1 MSMGS
6 GTKILLAELIMILVV
21 LIVFWIVIVFIR
33 SNAELRYLRD
43 ALRDADSAG
52 ERRYW
57 RRQLRCR
64 YLRLLPFVSPRNAE
78 RIYGF
83 LFHGAGDG
91 RALHIR
97 MRLYAN
103 GEEQR
108 VDTSEG
114 GYTAH
119 LAVDTDYTVLLR
131 RSGGTTASGFCTLTL
146 TDGAGGVVSYRTD
159 MIEGDYTLRIM
170 SDRSLLLTAE
180 AVGCKKLEH
189 MPDIPVAANGTV
201 VVIPPAERSS
211 ADVSYF

>member
-64 YLRLLPFVSPRNAE
+64 YLRLLPFVGPRNVE

-91 RALHIR
+91 RALHIH

-108 VDTSEG
+108 VYTLEG
-114 GYTAH
+114 GYTAQ
-119 LAVDTDYTVLLR
+119 LR

-180 AVGCKKLEH
+180 AVGCKKPEH

>member
-1 MSMGS
+1 MPSCAIFEM
-6 GTKILLAELIMILVV
+6 
-21 LIVFWIVIVFIR
+21 R
-33 SNAELRYLRD
+33 
-43 ALRDADSAG
+43 LRDADSAG

-64 YLRLLPFVSPRNAE
+64 YLRLLPFVGPRNVE

-91 RALHIR
+91 RALHIH

-108 VDTSEG
+108 VYTLEG

-119 LAVDTDYTVLLR
+119 LAADTDYTVLLR

-180 AVGCKKLEH
+180 AVGCKKPEH

>member
-1 MSMGS
+1 
-6 GTKILLAELIMILVV
+6 
-21 LIVFWIVIVFIR
+21 
-33 SNAELRYLRD
+33 
-43 ALRDADSAG
+43 
-52 ERRYW
+52 
-57 RRQLRCR
+57 
-64 YLRLLPFVSPRNAE
+64 
-78 RIYGF
+78 
-83 LFHGAGDG
+83 
-91 RALHIR
+91 

-119 LAVDTDYTVLLR
+119 LAADTDCTVLLR

-180 AVGCKKLEH
+180 AVGCKKPEH